1 MGKELF
7 GLIYVP
13 LSNAQ
18 PGMKLAKSIP
28 SSIGYFSLLKCGEV
42 LTTPLIDKLREHGID
57 GVYVE
62 LAGSEDIEPSCIMQP
77 EVRQEITNE
86 FRRLYSDYLTRPCI
100 SYKAVESTRKIAE
113 TIVDH
118 VLGREEYL
126 VDIME
131 IKGYDNYTYSHS
143 LNVGILSILMASEM
157 GINRNRLED
166 IGLCALMHD
175 IGKVDIPIQIINK
188 NGPVTDSEFAIIKTH
203 PEKGVERLRKCFNV
217 SHEVLQGVQSHHEK
231 MDGTG
236 YPFGYK
242 GTRIPMFGRI
252 LAVSDVY
259 DALTSQR
266 SYRSAWMPNQAIEYI
281 VANADTQFDRDL
293 VGQFMHIVCAY
304 PAGTVVQ
311 LSDGS
316 PAVVVKNFSE
326 NVLRPQVRLLES
338 TELGKKG
345 KEINLFEDREAFHLT
360 VKSVLG
366 DPNFSMPKSVA
377 KMAQ

>member
-1 MGKELF
+1 
-7 GLIYVP
+7 LIYIP
-13 LSNAQ
+13 LNNAQ
-18 PGMKLAKSIP
+18 PGMVLAKSIP

-42 LTTPLIDKLREHGID
+42 LTAPLIDKLREHGID

-62 LAGSEDIEPSCIMQP
+62 FEGSEDIEPACIMEP
-77 EVRQEITNE
+77 EVRQQITAE
-86 FRRLYSDYLTRPCI
+86 FRKLYTDYFNRPAI
-100 SYKAVESTRKIAE
+100 SSKAVESTRKIAE

-118 VLGREEYL
+118 VLSRDEYL

-131 IKGYDNYTYSHS
+131 IKCYDNYTYSHS
-143 LNVGILSILMASEM
+143 LNVGILSILLASEM
-157 GINRNRLED
+157 GIDRNRLED

-203 PEKGVERLRKCFNV
+203 PEKGVERLRKCYNV

-231 MDGTG
+231 VDGTG
-236 YPFGYK
+236 YPYGYK
-242 GTRIPMFGRI
+242 GSRIPMFGRI

-266 SYRSAWMPNQAIEYI
+266 SYRAAWLPNQAIEYI
-281 VANADTQFDRDL
+281 IANSDTQFDRDY
-293 VGQFMHIVCAY
+293 VGHFMHIVCAY

-316 PAVVVKNFSE
+316 PAVVVRNFSE
-326 NVLRPQVRLLES
+326 NVLRPEVRLLES
-338 TELGKKG
+338 TELGKRG
-345 KEINLFEDREAFHLT
+345 TEINLFEDREAFHLT

-366 DPNFSMPKSVA
+366 DSSFKLPSSVT

>member
-1 MGKELF
+1 
-7 GLIYVP
+7 
-13 LSNAQ
+13 
-18 PGMKLAKSIP
+18 MKLAKSIP
-28 SSIGYFSLLKCGEV
+28 SSIGYFSLLKNGEV
-42 LTTPLIDKLREHGID
+42 LTASLIDKLREHGID

-62 LAGSEDIEPSCIMQP
+62 LAGSEDIEPSCIMEP
-77 EVRQEITNE
+77 EVRQQITNE
-86 FRRLYSDYLTRPCI
+86 FRTLYTDYLTRPAI
-100 SYKAVESTRKIAE
+100 SYKAVEATKKIAE
-113 TIVDH
+113 NIVDQ
-118 VLGREEYL
+118 VLGRDEYL

-131 IKGYDNYTYSHS
+131 IKGYDSYTYSHS
-143 LNVGILSILMASEM
+143 LNVGILSILLANEM
-157 GINRNRLED
+157 GITRNRLED

-231 MDGTG
+231 VDGTG
-236 YPFGYK
+236 YPYGYK

-266 SYRSAWMPNQAIEYI
+266 SYRGAWLPNQAIEYI
-281 VANADTQFDRDL
+281 VAKSDSQFDRDL
-293 VGQFMHIVCAY
+293 VGNFMHIVCAY

-311 LSDGS
+311 LSDSS

-338 TELGKKG
+338 TELGPKG
-345 KEINLFEDREAFHLT
+345 AEINLFEDREYFHLT
-360 VKSVLG
+360 VKAVLG
-366 DPNFSMPKSVA
+366 DANFELTPGVA
-377 KMAQ
+377 KIAQ

>member
-1 MGKELF
+1 
-7 GLIYVP
+7 
-13 LSNAQ
+13 
-18 PGMKLAKSIP
+18 MKLAKSIP

-42 LTTPLIDKLREHGID
+42 LTTPLIKKLQEHGVD
-57 GVYVE
+57 GVYIE
-62 LAGSEDIEPSCIMQP
+62 LVGSEDIEPTPVLEP
-77 EVRQEITNE
+77 ELRQQITNE
-86 FRRLYSDYLTRPCI
+86 FRGLYANYLTRPCI
-100 SYKAVESTRKIAE
+100 SYTAVESTRKIAE
-113 TIVDH
+113 TIVDS
-118 VLGREEYL
+118 VLGRDEYL

-131 IKGYDNYTYSHS
+131 IKGYDSYTYSHS
-143 LNVGILSILMASEM
+143 MNVGILSILLASEM

-217 SHEVLQGVQSHHEK
+217 SHEVLQGVQCHHEK

-242 GTRIPMFGRI
+242 GSHIPVFGRV
-252 LAVSDVY
+252 LSVADVY

-266 SYRSAWMPNQAIEYI
+266 SYRKAWLPNEAIEYI
-281 VANADTQFDRDL
+281 VAKSDSQFDRDF
-293 VGQFMHIVCAY
+293 VNQFMHIVCAY
-304 PAGTVVQ
+304 PAGSVVQ

-316 PAVVVKNFSE
+316 PAIVVKNFSE
-326 NVLRPQVRLLES
+326 NVLRPQVRLLDA
-338 TELGKKG
+338 TDLGPQG
-345 KEINLFEDREAFHLT
+345 TEINLLEDRNALHLT

-366 DPNFSMPKSVA
+366 GTDGFTLPASVTRQ
-377 KMAQ
+377 MQ

>member
-1 MGKELF
+1 
-7 GLIYVP
+7 
-13 LSNAQ
+13 
-18 PGMKLAKSIP
+18 MKLAKSIP

-42 LTTPLIDKLREHGID
+42 LTDPLIDKLREHGID

-62 LAGSEDIEPSCIMQP
+62 LAGSEDIEPSCIMEP
-77 EVRQEITNE
+77 EIRQEITNE
-86 FRRLYSDYLTRPCI
+86 FRKLYTDYLTRPCI
-100 SYKAVESTRKIAE
+100 SYKAVDSTRKIAE
-113 TIVDH
+113 NIVDH

-131 IKGYDNYTYSHS
+131 IKGYDSYTYSHS
-143 LNVGILSILMASEM
+143 LNVGILSILMASEI
-157 GINRNRLED
+157 GVTRNRLED

-188 NGPVTDSEFAIIKTH
+188 RGPVTDSEFAIIKTH

-231 MDGTG
+231 YDGSG
-236 YPFGYK
+236 YPFGYQ
-242 GTRIPMFGRI
+242 GTQIPMFGRI

-266 SYRSAWMPNQAIEYI
+266 SYRTAWLPNQAIEYI
-281 VANADTQFDRDL
+281 VAKADTQFDRDL
-293 VGQFMHIVCAY
+293 VDHFMHIVCAY
-304 PAGTVVQ
+304 PTGTVVQ

-316 PAVVVKNFSE
+316 TAVVVRNFTE

-345 KEINLFEDREAFHLT
+345 EEINLLEDRNALHLT
-360 VKSVLG
+360 IKSVLG
-366 DPNFSMPKSVA
+366 DPGFKLNQNIRKL
-377 KMAQ
+377 AQ